1 MIEGRK
7 VLGVIP
13 ARGGSKG
20 VPGKNIRLVAG
31 KPLIALSIEQARN
44 SLYIDRTV
52 VSSDD
57 QQIISVARQWGGDV
71 PFVRPAELAT
81 DEAPGMAPVLHALEQ
96 IPGYD
101 YVVLLQPTSPLR
113 LIADIDGCIQ
123 LCVSAGAPACVS
135 VTPVTESPYWMFA
148 VDAGSRLRSLLG
160 LSSVGSRRQDLPQ
173 AYSINGAVYVARVD
187 WLRKTGTFI
196 AEETLG
202 YVMPRER
209 SIDLDTEQDLEA
221 IEKHFLENPC
231 KSAM

>member
-57 QQIISVARQWGGDV
+57 QQIIAVARQWGGDV
-71 PFVRPAELAT
+71 PFVRPVELAT
-81 DEAPGMAPVLHALEQ
+81 DEAPGMAPVLHALDQ

-221 IEKHFLENPC
+221 IEEHFLENPC
-231 KSAM
+231 KSVM